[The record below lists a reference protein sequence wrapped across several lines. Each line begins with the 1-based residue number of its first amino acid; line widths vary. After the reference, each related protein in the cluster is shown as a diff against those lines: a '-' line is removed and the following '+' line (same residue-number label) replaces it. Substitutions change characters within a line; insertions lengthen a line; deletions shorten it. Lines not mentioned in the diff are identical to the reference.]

1 MLITKEHIEYKGTCI
16 KYKGTNIKDSPT
28 KGQTT
33 QGQTTQGQTTQGQ
46 TTQGQTTKSQKM
58 RQKGKF
64 FLILT
69 VSIFLLLFKVRLG
82 TFWAERCAQ
91 NRLGSRALRPRVR
104 LVKTLS
110 GPSAAA
116 RTGQGAERY
125 GHMVNYIH
133 LFIIIQ
139 GQVRLRHF
147 LGRALRLGWARG
159 PSAAATGQVS

>member
-1 MLITKEHIEYKGTCI
+1 MNYIKSIHRQRVKRPRVKRQRVKRHRVKRPRVKRQGVKNATK
-16 KYKGTNIKDSPT
+16 
-28 KGQTT
+28 
-33 QGQTTQGQTTQGQ
+33 GQ

-64 FLILT
+64 FFNFDGQY
-69 VSIFLLLFKVRLG
+69 FLLLFKVRLG

-116 RTGQGAERY
+116 RTGQGAERCS
-125 GHMVNYIH
+125 
-133 LFIIIQ
+133 Q
-139 GQVRLRHF
+139 D
-147 LGRALRLGWARG
+147 RLGARG
-159 PSAAATGQVS
+159 PRLYMVLLTFIIK